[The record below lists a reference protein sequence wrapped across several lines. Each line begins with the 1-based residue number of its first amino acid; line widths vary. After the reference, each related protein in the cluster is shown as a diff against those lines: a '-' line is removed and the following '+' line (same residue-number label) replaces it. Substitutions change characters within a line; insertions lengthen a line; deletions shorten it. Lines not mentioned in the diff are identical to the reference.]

1 MVRNDKFIVT
11 IVLFLLAANVQAQ
24 VNRYVV
30 YFPDK
35 AETNYSVE
43 RPLEFLSQKAIDR
56 RVKVGFEITEE
67 DFPVNQNYVD
77 SLEKYNARPY
87 YTSRWFNA
95 AIVQVDVAIKDAL
108 LGKSFVSSIDYVAP
122 GVEYVETPSEINTS
136 YTSNAPATST
146 KTSDRQLNMLA
157 ADYMHQDGYTGK
169 GLWIA
174 VFDGGFAG
182 ANESSVFQDLFEN
195 DKIKDMED
203 FVSGG
208 KDVFKYDDHG
218 TQVLSCISGKYN
230 TQIVGTAYD
239 ADISLYVTGDDAVYE
254 DEFRIEEYNWVIAA
268 EKADSSGVD
277 IISSSLGYNTFEDSS
292 MDYTTA
298 QLDGQTAV
306 VTKGAEMVS
315 DRGVLVVNSAGNS
328 GGDAWN
334 LITFPAD
341 GKSVL
346 AVGGVTSSK
355 VRSNFSSFGPTAD
368 DRIKPDVAALAT
380 STVVINGQGNIVT
393 SNGTSFASPLI
404 AGFAAGLW
412 QAKPELTNM
421 ELKELIINSS
431 SQANN
436 PDNSLGFG
444 IPNYNVAVG
453 NILGL
458 DDEVYQVVRV
468 YPNPVTGNK
477 LKVKFDTSQF
487 GESMTFDIYNS
498 NGDLVV
504 TDKKQIWNSDN
515 EIELDLTGLTKGI
528 YILSII
534 SPDYYKGIKL
544 LKF

>member
-1 MVRNDKFIVT
+1 MVRNDRFIVT
-11 IVLFLLAANVQAQ
+11 FVLFLLAANVQAQ

-35 AETNYSVE
+35 NETSYSVD
-43 RPLEFLSQKAIDR
+43 RPLGFLSQKAIDR
-56 RVKVGFEITEE
+56 RTKGGFEITEE
-67 DFPVNQNYVD
+67 DFPVNQNYID
-77 SLEKYNARPY
+77 SLVKYNARPY

-95 AIVQVDVAIKDAL
+95 AIVQVDISIKDLL
-108 LGKSFVSSIDYVAP
+108 LGKAFVSSIEYVAP
-122 GVEYVETPSEINTS
+122 GVEYAEVPSEKNTS
-136 YTSNAPATST
+136 YTSNAPLPSS
-146 KTSDRQLNMLA
+146 KTTDRQLKMLA
-157 ADYMHQDGYTGK
+157 ADYMHQDGNTGE

-174 VFDGGFAG
+174 IFDGGFTG
-182 ANESSVFQDLFEN
+182 ANQSSVFQHLFEN

-230 TQIVGTAYD
+230 SQFVGTGYG
-239 ADISLYVTGDDAVYE
+239 ADISLYITGDDAVYE
-254 DEFRIEEYNWVIAA
+254 DEFRIEEFNWVIAA

-277 IISSSLGYNTFEDSS
+277 IISSSLGYNTFEDNS

-298 QLDGQTAV
+298 QLDGKTAV

-328 GGDAWN
+328 GGNSWN

-341 GKSVL
+341 GESVL

-355 VRSNFSSFGPTAD
+355 VRSDFSSFGPTAD
-368 DRIKPDVAALAT
+368 NRIKPDVVAMAT
-380 STVVINGQGNIVT
+380 STVVVNSTGNIVT
-393 SNGTSFASPLI
+393 SNGTSFSCPLV
-404 AGFAAGLW
+404 AGFAASLW
-412 QAKPELTNM
+412 QAKPELTNL

-431 SQANN
+431 SQAKN
-436 PDNSLGFG
+436 PDNSLGYG

-458 DDEVYQVVRV
+458 DDEISTQVQV
-468 YPNPVTGNK
+468 YPNPITGNK
-477 LKVKFDTSQF
+477 IKVKFDASQF
-487 GESMTFDIYNS
+487 GKSMTFDIYNS
-498 NGDLVV
+498 NGNLVV
-504 TDKKQIWNSDN
+504 SDKKQIWYSDN
-515 EIELDLTGLTKGI
+515 EIELDLTELSKGI

-534 SPDYYKGIKL
+534 SPDNYKGIKL

>member
-11 IVLFLLAANVQAQ
+11 IILFLIAANVQAQ

-35 AETNYSVE
+35 EDTNY
-43 RPLEFLSQKAIDR
+43 RIDQPLEFLSQKAIDR
-56 RVKVGFEITEE
+56 RVKVGFEITEQ
-67 DFPVNQNYVD
+67 DFPVNRNYID
-77 SLEKYNARPY
+77 SLVKYNANPY

-95 AIVQVDVAIKDAL
+95 AIIQVDVTVKDLL
-108 LGKSFVSSIDYVAP
+108 LGKSFVTSVEYVAP
-122 GVEYVETPSEINTS
+122 GVEYTEVPSEKNTS
-136 YTSNAPATST
+136 YTSNPPVSDT
-146 KTSDRQLNMLA
+146 KTTDRQLSMLA
-157 ADYMHQDGYTGK
+157 VDYMHQDGYTGE

-182 ANESSVFQDLFEN
+182 ANESSVFQNLFEN
-195 DKIKDMED
+195 NKIKDMED

-208 KDVFKYDDHG
+208 KDVFIYDDHG
-218 TQVLSCISGKYN
+218 TKVLSCISGKYN
-230 TQIVGTAYD
+230 SQIVGTAYD
-239 ADISLYVTGDDAVYE
+239 AEISLYITGDDAVYE
-254 DEFRIEEYNWVIAA
+254 DEFRIEEFNWVIAA

-298 QLDGQTAV
+298 QLDGKTAI

-328 GGDAWN
+328 GGDSWN

-341 GKSVL
+341 GESVL

-355 VRSNFSSFGPTAD
+355 VRSDFSSFGPTAD
-368 DRIKPDVAALAT
+368 NRIKPDVAAMAT
-380 STVVINGQGNIVT
+380 GTVVVNSQGNIVS
-393 SNGTSFASPLI
+393 SNGTSFACPLV
-404 AGFAAGLW
+404 AGFAASLW
-412 QAKPELTNM
+412 QAKPELTNI
-421 ELKELIINSS
+421 ELKQLIMTSS

-436 PDNSLGFG
+436 PDNSLGYG

-458 DDEVYQVVRV
+458 DNEMSKDVHV
-468 YPNPVTGNK
+468 YPNPITGNK
-477 LKVKFDTSQF
+477 LKVKFDIGQF
-487 GESMTFDIYNS
+487 GKSLAFEIYNS
-498 NGDLVV
+498 NGNMVV
-504 TDKKQIWNSDN
+504 SDQKQILHSDN

-534 SPDYYKGIKL
+534 SPDNYKGIKL